1 MVWGFI
7 TGNGNF
13 KIKILEGNVNSK
25 KYIDVLENFFL
36 DEITECEV
44 KLEDSIFQQDN
55 ASCHVS
61 KETKMWFSEQNINL
75 LNWPPQSPDLN
86 PIENLWNFLD
96 SLLRKRQNEIS
107 TKQDLKEVI
116 MEEVQKIPKE
126 YILKLYKSMPRR
138 LSELKKSK
146 FDVINY

>member
-1 MVWGFI
+1 
-7 TGNGNF
+7 
-13 KIKILEGNVNSK
+13 
-25 KYIDVLENFFL
+25 
-36 DEITECEV
+36 
-44 KLEDSIFQQDN
+44 
-55 ASCHVS
+55 
-61 KETKMWFSEQNINL
+61 MWFSEQNINL